1 MSEPTADR
9 RTRRTQT
16 ALRRAFIDLLLEKGY
31 AKLTVDEVAAR
42 ADVGRSTLYAHF
54 GGLAG
59 LLRVTVENPSR
70 PLAGLVDGQTTP
82 DQLIWQLGH
91 FKEQYRRNRAFFED
105 PLRGVWVKRL
115 AELIAPSLPAAGS
128 LPPDLA
134 ALQIAE
140 AQIALVRHWLAA
152 RPMPP
157 ATTVAAAMADVTA
170 ALRTALT
177 GADQPRGV

>member
-1 MSEPTADR
+1 MSEPAPDR

-54 GGLAG
+54 GGLGG
-59 LLRVTVENPSR
+59 LLAATMEDPSR

-82 DQLIWQLGH
+82 DELIWQLAH

-105 PLRGVWVKRL
+105 PLRGVWIKRL
-115 AELIAPSLPAAGS
+115 AELIAPRLAGAGPLS
-128 LPPDLA
+128 PGLA

-157 ATTVAAAMADVTA
+157 AATVAAAMADVTA
-170 ALRTALT
+170 ALCAALT